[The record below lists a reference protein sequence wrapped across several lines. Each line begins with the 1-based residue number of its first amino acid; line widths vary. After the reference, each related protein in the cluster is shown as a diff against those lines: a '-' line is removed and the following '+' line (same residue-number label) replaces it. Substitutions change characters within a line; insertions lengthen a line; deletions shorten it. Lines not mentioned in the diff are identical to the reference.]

1 MTQCSTHYHKHT
13 HLYTHNMQHCARTP
27 KHKDISSLWK
37 SPVWL
42 LRWLISVW
50 GFNHERSCLALCSH
64 TLGGESSWLFFFL
77 VEKYILHRTLP
88 LYQSSLILGNSNC
101 SQRSLSKVVGGGKRK
116 RHLNTSPLRQDLA
129 TRQTSWQRSQAVI
142 SGLIRPSLYVN
153 E

>member
-13 HLYTHNMQHCARTP
+13 LVYTQYA
-27 KHKDISSLWK
+27 
-37 SPVWL
+37 
-42 LRWLISVW
+42 
-50 GFNHERSCLALCSH
+50 ALCTDAKTQGHLFTVKVSSMTFKMTNLRLRLQPWTFMFGSLLSH
-64 TLGGESSWLFFFL
+64 SWGWILLTCFFL